1 MEYGGFGRLLLQLSF
16 SCVGLLPVGVLAR
29 RIHKSQEVSDSLTA
43 QPQHIGE
50 GRPGGRPDLKVR
62 PRLFYSLEKRAL
74 IQAFAPKQESQALR
88 SVHSLSSGGVW
99 FAPAKI

>member
-16 SCVGLLPVGVLAR
+16 PCVGLLPVGVLAR

-50 GRPGGRPDLKVR
+50 AGR
-62 PRLFYSLEKRAL
+62 ET
-74 IQAFAPKQESQALR
+74 
-88 SVHSLSSGGVW
+88 
-99 FAPAKI
+99 